1 MPIRVLAV
9 DDEPD
14 VLRLVE
20 IKLQKAGFEVLTARD
35 GEEALRR
42 ALVEHPDVVLMDG
55 MMPRMDGYTAVA
67 RIKAEV
73 QPTPIVL
80 MLTAKG
86 QEADVVRGLAG
97 GADDYIVK
105 PFAPRELIARI
116 NVALSKAGKGAPS
129 PSASPGSA

>member
-1 MPIRVLAV
+1 MAIRVLAV

-20 IKLQKAGFEVLTARD
+20 IKLKKAGFDVLTARD
-35 GEEALRR
+35 GQEGLDTAL
-42 ALVEHPDVVLMDG
+42 AEHPDVVLLDV
-55 MMPRMDGYTAVA
+55 MMPRMDGYTACG

-73 QPTPIVL
+73 DPAPIVL

-86 QEADVVRGLAG
+86 QDTDVMAGIAG
-97 GADDYIVK
+97 GADDYVIK

-116 NVALSKAGKGAPS
+116 NVALIKAGKPPVAVPEG
-129 PSASPGSA
+129 